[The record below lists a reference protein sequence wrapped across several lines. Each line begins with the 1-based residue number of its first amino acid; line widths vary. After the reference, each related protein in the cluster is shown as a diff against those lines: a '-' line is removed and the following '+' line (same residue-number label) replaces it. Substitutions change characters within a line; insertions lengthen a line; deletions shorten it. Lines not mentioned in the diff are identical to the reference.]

1 MVRNNFNC
9 FFKLIMNCLT
19 YSLLLHFLLRLM
31 IKRLFNISFH
41 GFFVEK
47 IKCAT
52 FICAGIL
59 FSHLQAFSQEQTFST
74 YSDLSSFS
82 YAKQKDS
89 LKKAWTVSTIFKD
102 KKTQNE
108 YAEIWK
114 SRTDFLLDGIEGN
127 DFVYNKDIVDY
138 VNGIITDLIAANKTL
153 IPVQPLLLID
163 RNESVNAYSIGGNML
178 AINLGLIAW
187 VNTREELALIIA
199 HELSHNILYHTETAM
214 RQKAELLTSEEYNNS
229 LKNVLNSKYGRL
241 TKLMEVLQTY
251 SFSRSRHT
259 RYKEGEADSLA
270 IVLLNNAKI
279 PFNANYFL
287 RLDSTDNEY
296 RTPLLQPAKTYFD
309 SFNLNLDDQ
318 WFVKKSKGLSSRNY
332 NFSKGED
339 LSDSLKT
346 HPDCVERY
354 NATKL
359 LSSPVVSF
367 TPLPAA
373 LHNIADKMI
382 VWNLYNNM
390 NLTPALYRI
399 MLIKDKGNKDPWYD
413 VMVYNIFAGLY
424 LADKNLARFNSIGV
438 TPKELI
444 SKDYFATQTMLE
456 QIPASQLESDV
467 KIMGALPF
475 WSTASVDSRGF
486 KTFLTSLI
494 SGEEVSKKQQ
504 ALYSKEFLAH
514 YPVSIY
520 AEIANKFK

>member
-1 MVRNNFNC
+1 
-9 FFKLIMNCLT
+9 MNCLT
-19 YSLLLHFLLRLM
+19 LPLLLHFFYYSFM
-31 IKRLFNISFH
+31 IKHLINEAFHVLFTR
-41 GFFVEK
+41 K
-47 IKCAT
+47 IKCA
-52 FICAGIL
+52 IL
-59 FSHLQAFSQEQTFST
+59 ILVGVLSSHLQAFSQEKAFST
-74 YSDLSSFS
+74 YSDLSRFSF
-82 YAKQKDS
+82 AKQKDS
-89 LKKAWTVSTIFKD
+89 IKKAWTVSTIFKD

-114 SRTDFLLDGIEGN
+114 SRSDFLFDGIEEN

-138 VNGIITDLIAANKTL
+138 VNGIITDLIVANKTL
-153 IPVQPLLLID
+153 IQVQPLLLID
-163 RNESVNAYSIGGNML
+163 RNESVNAYSIGGNVL
-178 AINLGLIAW
+178 AINLGLIAY
-187 VNTREELALIIA
+187 VNTREEMALIIA
-199 HELSHNILYHTETAM
+199 HELSHNILNHTETAM

-241 TKLMEVLQTY
+241 SKLMEVLQTY

-296 RTPLLQPAKTYFD
+296 RTPLLRPAKTYFA

-346 HPDCVERY
+346 HPECVERY
-354 NATKL
+354 NATKR
-359 LSSPVVSF
+359 LS
-367 TPLPAA
+367 TPAA
-373 LHNIADKMI
+373 VYTPVPESIHKLADKMI

-399 MLIKDKGNKDPWYD
+399 MLIKDKGNNDPWYD

-438 TPKELI
+438 APKELI

-467 KIMGALPF
+467 KIMSALPF
-475 WSTASVDSRGF
+475 WSAASADSRGF
-486 KTFLTSLI
+486 KDFLTSLI
-494 SGEEVSKKQQ
+494 SEEKVSKKQQ
-504 ALYSKEFLAH
+504 ALYSKEFLAD

-520 AEIANKFK
+520 AEIAYKFK

>member
-1 MVRNNFNC
+1 
-9 FFKLIMNCLT
+9 
-19 YSLLLHFLLRLM
+19 M
-31 IKRLFNISFH
+31 IKHLINGSFH
-41 GFFVEK
+41 VLFARK
-47 IKCAT
+47 IKCAILI
-52 FICAGIL
+52 FVGIF
-59 FSHLQAFSQEQTFST
+59 FSHLQAFSQEKAFST
-74 YSDLSSFS
+74 YSDLSRFS
-82 YAKQKDS
+82 LAKQKDS
-89 LKKAWTVSTIFKD
+89 IKKAWTVPTIFKD

-153 IPVQPLLLID
+153 IQVQPLLLID
-163 RNESVNAYSIGGNML
+163 RNESVNAYAIGGNVL
-178 AINLGLIAW
+178 AINLGLLAY

-199 HELSHNILYHTETAM
+199 HELSHNILNHTETAM

-241 TKLMEVLQTY
+241 SKLMEVLQTY

-279 PFNANYFL
+279 PFNADYFL

-296 RTPLLQPAKTYFD
+296 RTPLLQPAKAYFA

-346 HPDCVERY
+346 HPECVERY
-354 NATKL
+354 NATKR
-359 LSSPVVSF
+359 LS
-367 TPLPAA
+367 TPAA
-373 LHNIADKMI
+373 VYTPVPESIHKLADKMI

-399 MLIKDKGNKDPWYD
+399 LLIKDKGNNDPWYD
-413 VMVYNIFAGLY
+413 VMVYNIFAALY

-438 TPKELI
+438 APKELI

-467 KIMGALPF
+467 KIMSALPF
-475 WSTASVDSRGF
+475 WSAASVDSRGF
-486 KTFLTSLI
+486 KAFLTSLI

-504 ALYSKEFLAH
+504 ALYSKEFLAD